1 MSEWIKCS
9 DKLPELDTPVWLRM
23 DEDVMIIGE
32 RASSTDGWIW
42 AACYG
47 HYFDKGKWEVVES
60 DASDEHEP
68 THWQALPSPP
78 GAQP

>member
-23 DEDVMIIGE
+23 DGDVMIIGE
-32 RASSTDGWIW
+32 RASSTDGWMW

-47 HYFDKGKWEVVES
+47 QYFDKGKWEVV
-60 DASDEHEP
+60 DNDPDGEHEP
-68 THWQALPSPP
+68 THWQPLPSPP
-78 GAQP
+78 EVLP